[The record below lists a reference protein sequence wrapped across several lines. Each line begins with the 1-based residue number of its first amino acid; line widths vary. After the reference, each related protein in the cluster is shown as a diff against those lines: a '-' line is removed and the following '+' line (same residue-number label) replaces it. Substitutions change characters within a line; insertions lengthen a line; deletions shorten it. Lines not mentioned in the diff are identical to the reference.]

1 MRSGEREKGQAIQN
15 VQFVFDNESAR
26 CGRRQR
32 PTKRAWN
39 HWSRSILSN
48 TTIQVCIFAIRVF
61 VCVHAHYSLSLCVCS
76 LSQYDDMRQAN
87 RNYIEICEFRSSFR
101 KKRKRNVRRAQSA
114 AEFDPRALSAA
125 NKRTLFK

>member
-1 MRSGEREKGQAIQN
+1 MNRRGAAEDKDQPKELETTGHDRFCQIRPSRYAI
-15 VQFVFDNESAR
+15 S
-26 CGRRQR
+26 
-32 PTKRAWN
+32 PY
-39 HWSRSILSN
+39 
-48 TTIQVCIFAIRVF
+48 
-61 VCVHAHYSLSLCVCS
+61 VCVCTLITLSFCVCS
-76 LSQYDDMRQAN
+76 LSQHDDMRQAN